1 MTFADHQ
8 GGRFFVQRLDDVLGS
23 VRWAKGWH
31 GWSGGEF
38 REILIVGLSV
48 SIQGFSQGL
57 ELHQGAAGIKNVV
70 EIVTEFMDGINV
82 NDDRLQ
88 LGP

>member
-1 MTFADHQ
+1 MAFADHQ

-57 ELHQGAAGIKNVV
+57 ELHQSAVGIENVV
-70 EIVTEFMDGINV
+70 VSVTELFVGASFGDV
-82 NDDRLQ
+82 RLQ